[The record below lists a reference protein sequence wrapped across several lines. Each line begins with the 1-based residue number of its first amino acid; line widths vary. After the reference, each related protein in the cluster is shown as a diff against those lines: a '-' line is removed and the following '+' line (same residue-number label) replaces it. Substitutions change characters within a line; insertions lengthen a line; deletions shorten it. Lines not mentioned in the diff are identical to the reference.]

1 MKYAQSLI
9 PLINDMFKHA
19 KLHLFFSTIKRRRR
33 GSWRTSDNYC
43 YNIFFYKYLCSIY
56 YERFDV

>member
-1 MKYAQSLI
+1 
-9 PLINDMFKHA
+9 MFKHA